1 MNPDER
7 KVLFFTSAAHFLTH
21 FYMLVFPVLIM
32 PMSRSLGL
40 PLADIVNISFLM
52 YLLYGALA
60 LLWGWISDHWG
71 HKWAMSSGNILA
83 GLGFILA
90 GSSGSV
96 AAISL
101 SFALVGAGCSAYHPS
116 GIALVSQGI
125 RMRGKALGINGM
137 LGNAGMA
144 SVPFVVGLLNYFM
157 GWQKSLLVLG
167 VFGLVFGTGFLA
179 IHFSVEKGTDRRFVE
194 KLEKK
199 TAGKLFL
206 LVCIGMV
213 FSGLAYRSF
222 TVILPAFLEFR
233 LGGIT
238 DEARNLIF
246 SRFPS
251 LKDIPAFATLTASLI
266 ATSVYIAGIVGQAL
280 GGRVADRFSLKWS
293 YFFFFVGALPFV
305 LGMSIF
311 AGWWLVVSVALY
323 VLFSMGM
330 QPVENSLI
338 AFLTP
343 ARWRSVSYGL
353 KFTLAFGA
361 GSFAVKLIGWLEAS
375 RGLES
380 VIWLI
385 AGFLTLAILSTALL
399 MSLSRGHKIRQ

>member
-1 MNPDER
+1 MNPEER
-7 KVLFFTSAAHFLTH
+7 RILFFTSTAHFLTH

-60 LLWGWISDHWG
+60 LLWGWVSDHWG

-101 SFALVGAGCSAYHPS
+101 SLALVGAGCSAYHPS

-125 RMRGKALGINGM
+125 HKRGKALGINGM

-167 VFGLVFGTGFLA
+167 VFGLVFGTGSLA
-179 IHFSVEKGTDRRFVE
+179 IHFSVEKGTDRRSVE

-199 TAGKLFL
+199 TARKLFL
-206 LVCIGMV
+206 LVCIGMI

-222 TVILPAFLEFR
+222 TVILPAFFEFR

-238 DEARNLIF
+238 GEARNLIF

-266 ATSVYIAGIVGQAL
+266 ATGVYIAGIVGQAL

-293 YFFFFVGALPFV
+293 YFFIFVGALPFV
-305 LGMSIF
+305 LGMAIF

-353 KFTLAFGA
+353 KFTLSFGA

-385 AGFLTLAILSTALL
+385 AGFLILAILSTALL

>member
-266 ATSVYIAGIVGQAL
+266 ATSVYIAGIAGQAL

-305 LGMSIF
+305 LGMAIF